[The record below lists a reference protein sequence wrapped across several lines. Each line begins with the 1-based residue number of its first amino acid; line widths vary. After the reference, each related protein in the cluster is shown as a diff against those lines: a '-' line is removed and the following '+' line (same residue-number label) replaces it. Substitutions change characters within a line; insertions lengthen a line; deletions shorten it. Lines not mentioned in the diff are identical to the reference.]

1 MDFIITYYLKYG
13 FNLQK
18 HHHKY
23 AHQLESPPETQYI
36 FDIKPHQRKMAN
48 AAQGSLLLAI

>member
-1 MDFIITYYLKYG
+1 MDFIIIYYLKYG

-18 HHHKY
+18 HHQNY

-36 FDIKPHQRKMAN
+36 FDIKLHQREMAN
-48 AAQGSLLLAI
+48 AAQVSLLLAI